1 MDCALELVEI
11 QILAVAIHVLDVQL
25 LVEMDVRDVLV
36 GVLRVALVAVAML
49 AVPVVEMLVLDN
61 VAPGVLVGVRQH
73 V

>member
-11 QILAVAIHVLDVQL
+11 QILAAVIHVLDVQL